1 MAPFRLSF
9 YSLHRMIFQ
18 PRNQNSKRITI
29 VLHPQLFTRLQ
40 TRSDYEGRSLSNL
53 CAYLLERAMS
63 DD

>member
-1 MAPFRLSF
+1 
-9 YSLHRMIFQ
+9 MIFQ